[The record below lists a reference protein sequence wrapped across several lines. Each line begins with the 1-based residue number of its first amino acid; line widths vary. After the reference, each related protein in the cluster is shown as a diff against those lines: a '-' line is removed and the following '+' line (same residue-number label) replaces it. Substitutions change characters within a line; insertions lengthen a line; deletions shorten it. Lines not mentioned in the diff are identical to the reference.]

1 MSRTVYTIANVLHSL
16 MILKEKIPSKEWGE
30 TPLPIIAAPGWWMN
44 EVREELGVEEG
55 FEPGQIHGC
64 AIVRNDDID
73 EPCLI
78 DHDGK
83 VYPIV
88 PQWMRA
94 PAADTDGG
102 EA

>member
-16 MILKEKIPSKEWGE
+16 MNLKEKIPSKEWGE
-30 TPLPIIAAPGWWMN
+30 SPLPVIAAPGWWMS
-44 EVREELGVEEG
+44 EVREELGVEED
-55 FEPGQIHGC
+55 FELCEIHGC

-88 PQWMRA
+88 PQWMR
-94 PAADTDGG
+94 DTD
-102 EA
+102 